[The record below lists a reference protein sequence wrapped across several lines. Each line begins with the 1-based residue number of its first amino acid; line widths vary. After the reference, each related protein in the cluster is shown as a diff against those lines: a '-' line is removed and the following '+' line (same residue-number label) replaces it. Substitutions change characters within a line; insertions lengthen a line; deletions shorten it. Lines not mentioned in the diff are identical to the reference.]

1 MSSKHN
7 RLLLILISAL
17 LATSTPSLAQT
28 GKPSQ
33 TSSPKKE
40 EANISLSFVNADID
54 SVVKAVAKATGQT
67 ILIDPK
73 VKGSI
78 NLVTEQPLTKAK
90 TMDALSTALRLQGF
104 AIVEANGTWRVL
116 TETDARLQGTTINTG
131 KAKLEGDQII
141 TQVFKLN
148 YESANNLIPVLK
160 PLISPNNSINAYP
173 GNNTI
178 VITDYASNI
187 QRIAK
192 LIASIDNPTT
202 GEVQTIK
209 IKHALAIDIAA
220 ILNKA
225 LDTTGT
231 GVTDAA
237 LKTVVMADA
246 RSNTVLLRSSNDE
259 KMRQAKLLISKLD
272 TPGTNNG
279 NIWVVP
285 LKNAEA
291 AKLAITLR
299 AIVAA
304 DATLSQNIAGTQ
316 STISNINPN
325 PLLNNQ
331 ANQIN
336 NNNNNNNSPTSSLS
350 STSNPSTGGIIQAD
364 PTTNSLIITASEPLY
379 RNLRNVIE
387 QLDTRRA
394 QIYVESLIV
403 EISSDKASELGI
415 QWQGLINSGGNNVG
429 FAGTNFGSGGSNI
442 VGLGTQV
449 NGLLNLGNTTTGSTV
464 APSPGMNLGLIHKY
478 NGTYGLSALAR
489 ALQTE
494 TSTNILS
501 TPNLLTLDNEEARI
515 VIGKNVP
522 FITGQYAQTGAA
534 TTVSPFQ
541 TIERKDVGITLK
553 VRPQISE
560 NGLVKLQIYQEASSV
575 SDGANAAGII
585 TNKRSIESNVL
596 VDDGQIIALGGLMED
611 SDIAITEKVPL
622 LGDIPGLGFLFRY
635 ETKKRAK
642 TNLMVFLRP
651 YVVRNGQ
658 QSDGIVA
665 NRYDYM
671 RSLGSDLSKA
681 PMLIN
686 KDFPNQAEQN
696 QPPQEDLKNPGTDSS
711 EKK

>member
-1 MSSKHN
+1 MN
-7 RLLLILISAL
+7 RSIRLPLLILAL
-17 LATSTPSLAQT
+17 AVASPTAFSQNNKAPSNV
-28 GKPSQ
+28 S
-33 TSSPKKE
+33 KKD

-78 NLVTEQPLTKAK
+78 NLVTEQPLTKSK
-90 TMDALSTALRLQGF
+90 TLDALSTALRLQGF

-116 TETDARLQGTTINTG
+116 PESEAKLQGTTINTG
-131 KAKLEGDQII
+131 KTKLEGDQII

-148 YESANNLIPVLK
+148 YESANNLIPVLR
-160 PLISPNNSINAYP
+160 PLVSPNNTINAYP

-187 QRIAK
+187 QRISK

-202 GEVQTIK
+202 GEVQSIK

-220 ILNKA
+220 ILSKA
-225 LDTTGT
+225 LDSTSTGT
-231 GVTDAA
+231 PDAS
-237 LKTVVMADA
+237 LKTFVMADA
-246 RSNTVLLRSSNDE
+246 RSNSILIRSSSDE
-259 KMRQAKLLISKLD
+259 KIKQARSLISKLD
-272 TPGTNNG
+272 IPGTNNG
-279 NIWVVP
+279 NIWVIP

-291 AKLAITLR
+291 VKLAITLR
-299 AIVAA
+299 ALVAA
-304 DATLSQNIAGTQ
+304 DASLSQNTPGAV
-316 STISNINPN
+316 N
-325 PLLNNQ
+325 LN
-331 ANQIN
+331 ANT
-336 NNNNNNNSPTSSLS
+336 NNNSNANNALQIQNAAGNSSATSALS

-403 EISSDKASELGI
+403 EISSDKATELGI

-429 FAGTNFGSGGSNI
+429 FAGTNFSSGGANI
-442 VGLGTQV
+442 VGLGSQV
-449 NGLLNLGNTTTGSTV
+449 NGLLSLGNSNATSTV
-464 APSPGMNLGLIHKY
+464 TPAPGMNLGLVKKF
-478 NGTYGLSALAR
+478 NGTYGLAALAR
-489 ALQTE
+489 ALQLE
-494 TSTNILS
+494 SSTNILS

-522 FITGQYAQTGAA
+522 FITGQYAQTGTA

-553 VRPQISE
+553 VKPQISDS
-560 NGLVKLQIYQEASSV
+560 GLVKLQIYQEASSV
-575 SDGANAAGII
+575 SDGTNAAGII

-611 SDIAITEKVPL
+611 SYITVNEKVPL

-635 ETKKRAK
+635 ETKTRAK

-651 YVVRNGQ
+651 YVIRNGE

-671 RSLGSDLSKA
+671 RKQGADFTTA
-681 PMLIN
+681 PMIMDSNVPKPQQLPQN
-686 KDFPNQAEQN
+686 PPVKDVNQGLTAPE
-696 QPPQEDLKNPGTDSS
+696 KN
-711 EKK
+711 

>member
-7 RLLLILISAL
+7 RFLFIVFTAF
-17 LATSTPSLAQT
+17 LAYSSPSIAQT

-116 TETDARLQGTTINTG
+116 TEADARLQGTTINTG
-131 KAKLEGDQII
+131 KTKLEGDQII

-192 LIASIDNPTT
+192 LISSIDNPTT

-225 LDTTGT
+225 LDTSGT

-237 LKTVVMADA
+237 LKTIVMADA

-272 TPGTNNG
+272 APGTNNG

-304 DATLSQNIAGTQ
+304 DASLSQNMSGTQ
-316 STISNINPN
+316 TAVSNINPN
-325 PLLNNQ
+325 PAPNTQ
-331 ANQIN
+331 ANPSA
-336 NNNNNNNSPTSSLS
+336 NSPTSSLS

-429 FAGTNFGSGGSNI
+429 FAGTNFGSGGNNI

-449 NGLLNLGNTTTGSTV
+449 NGLLNLGNTSTTSTV

-522 FITGQYAQTGAA
+522 FITGQYAQTGTT

-575 SDGANAAGII
+575 SDSANAAGII

-671 RSLGSDLSKA
+671 RNLGSDLTKA

-686 KDFPNQAEQN
+686 KDFPAQTQQN
-696 QPPQEDLKNPGTDSS
+696 QPPKKDPQSPSGDNT

>member
-7 RLLLILISAL
+7 RLLFILISAL
-17 LATSTPSLAQT
+17 LASSTPSLAQT
-28 GKPSQ
+28 NKPSAAASQ
-33 TSSPKKE
+33 KKE
-40 EANISLSFVNADID
+40 DANISLSFVNADID

-73 VKGSI
+73 VKGTI

-116 TETDARLQGTTINTG
+116 TEADARLQGTTINTG
-131 KAKLEGDQII
+131 KTKLEGDQII

-148 YESANNLIPVLK
+148 YESANNLIPVLR

-225 LDTTGT
+225 LDISGT

-272 TPGTNNG
+272 APGTNNG

-304 DATLSQNIAGTQ
+304 DASLSQNISGTQ
-316 STISNINPN
+316 TAVSTINPN
-325 PLLNNQ
+325 PLPNTQLNQNT
-331 ANQIN
+331 
-336 NNNNNNNSPTSSLS
+336 NNNSPTSSLS

-449 NGLLNLGNTTTGSTV
+449 NGLLNLGNTSTGSTV
-464 APSPGMNLGLIHKY
+464 TPSPGMNLGLIHKY

-522 FITGQYAQTGAA
+522 FITGQYAQTGTT

-575 SDGANAAGII
+575 SDSANSAGII

-671 RSLGSDLSKA
+671 RNLGSDLSKA

-686 KDFPNQAEQN
+686 KDFPAQTQQN
-696 QPPQEDLKNPGTDSS
+696 QPPQPDLINPGTDNS

>member
-7 RLLLILISAL
+7 RFLFIVFTAF
-17 LATSTPSLAQT
+17 LAYSSPSIAQT

-116 TETDARLQGTTINTG
+116 TEADARLQGTTINTG
-131 KAKLEGDQII
+131 KTKLEGDQII

-192 LIASIDNPTT
+192 LISSIDNPTT

-225 LDTTGT
+225 LDTSGT

-237 LKTVVMADA
+237 LKTIVMADA

-272 TPGTNNG
+272 APGTNNG

-304 DATLSQNIAGTQ
+304 DASLSQNMSGTQ
-316 STISNINPN
+316 TAVSNINPN
-325 PLLNNQ
+325 PAPNTQ
-331 ANQIN
+331 ANPSA
-336 NNNNNNNSPTSSLS
+336 NSPTSSLS

-429 FAGTNFGSGGSNI
+429 FAGTNFGSGGNNI

-449 NGLLNLGNTTTGSTV
+449 NGLLNLGNTSTTSTV

-522 FITGQYAQTGAA
+522 FITGQYAQTGTT

-575 SDGANAAGII
+575 SDSVNAAGII

-671 RSLGSDLSKA
+671 RNLGSDLTKA

-686 KDFPNQAEQN
+686 KDFPAQTQQN
-696 QPPQEDLKNPGTDSS
+696 QPPKKDPQSPSGDNT

>member
-7 RLLLILISAL
+7 RLLFILLSAL
-17 LATSTPSLAQT
+17 LASSTPSLAQT
-28 GKPSQ
+28 NKPSAAASQ
-33 TSSPKKE
+33 KKE

-90 TMDALSTALRLQGF
+90 AMDALSTALRLQGF

-131 KAKLEGDQII
+131 KTKLEGDQII

-192 LIASIDNPTT
+192 LIASIDSPTT

-225 LDTTGT
+225 LDTSGT
-231 GVTDAA
+231 GMTDAA
-237 LKTVVMADA
+237 LKTIVMADA
-246 RSNTVLLRSSNDE
+246 RSNTILLRSSNEE
-259 KMRQAKLLISKLD
+259 KIRQAKLLISRLD

-304 DATLSQNIAGTQ
+304 DASLSQNIAGVQ
-316 STISNINPN
+316 SPISNINPN
-325 PLLNNQ
+325 PAPNNQ
-331 ANQIN
+331 ANQ
-336 NNNNNNNSPTSSLS
+336 NNNSATATLS

-364 PTTNSLIITASEPLY
+364 PSTNSLIITAAEPLY

-429 FAGTNFGSGGSNI
+429 FAGTNFGSGGNNI

-449 NGLLNLGNTTTGSTV
+449 NGLLNLGNTSTSSTV
-464 APSPGMNLGLIHKY
+464 TPSPGMNLGLIHKY

-522 FITGQYAQTGAA
+522 FITGQYAQTGTT

-575 SDGANAAGII
+575 SDSANSAGII

-671 RSLGSDLSKA
+671 RNLGSDLSKA

-686 KDFPNQAEQN
+686 KDFPNQTQQN
-696 QPPQEDLKNPGTDSS
+696 QQPKKDPPSPSSDST

>member
-7 RLLLILISAL
+7 RLLFILITAL
-17 LATSTPSLAQT
+17 LASSTPSIAQT
-28 GKPSQ
+28 NKASTTASQ
-33 TSSPKKE
+33 KKE

-73 VKGSI
+73 VKGTI

-104 AIVEANGTWRVL
+104 AIVETNGTWRVL
-116 TETDARLQGTTINTG
+116 TEADARLQGTTISTG
-131 KAKLEGDQII
+131 KTKLEGDQII

-148 YESANNLIPVLK
+148 YESANNLIPVLR

-231 GVTDAA
+231 GVTDAS
-237 LKTVVMADA
+237 LKTIVMADA

-272 TPGTNNG
+272 APGTNNG

-304 DATLSQNIAGTQ
+304 DASLSQNISGTQ
-316 STISNINPN
+316 TAVSTINPN
-325 PLLNNQ
+325 PALNNQ
-331 ANQIN
+331 ANQN
-336 NNNNNNNSPTSSLS
+336 TNNNSATSSLS

-429 FAGTNFGSGGSNI
+429 FAGTNFGSGGNNI

-449 NGLLNLGNTTTGSTV
+449 NGLLNLGNTSTGSTV

-522 FITGQYAQTGAA
+522 FITGQYAQTGTT

-575 SDGANAAGII
+575 SDSANSAGII

-671 RSLGSDLSKA
+671 RNLGSDLSKA

-686 KDFPNQAEQN
+686 KDFPAQTQENQASQ
-696 QPPQEDLKNPGTDSS
+696 QDLKNPGTGNSD
-711 EKK
+711 KK

>member
-7 RLLLILISAL
+7 RFLFIIFTAF
-17 LATSTPSLAQT
+17 LAYSSPSIAQT

-116 TETDARLQGTTINTG
+116 TEADARLQGTTINTG
-131 KAKLEGDQII
+131 KTKLEGDQII

-192 LIASIDNPTT
+192 LISSIDNPTT

-225 LDTTGT
+225 LDTSGT

-237 LKTVVMADA
+237 LKTIVMADA

-272 TPGTNNG
+272 APGTNNG

-304 DATLSQNIAGTQ
+304 DASLSQNMSGTQ
-316 STISNINPN
+316 TAVSNINPN
-325 PLLNNQ
+325 PAPNTQ
-331 ANQIN
+331 ANPSA
-336 NNNNNNNSPTSSLS
+336 NSPTSSLS

-429 FAGTNFGSGGSNI
+429 FAGTNFGSGGNNI

-449 NGLLNLGNTTTGSTV
+449 NGLLNLGNTSTTSTV

-522 FITGQYAQTGAA
+522 FITGQYAQTGTT

-575 SDGANAAGII
+575 SDSVNAAGII

-671 RSLGSDLSKA
+671 RNLGSDLTKA

-686 KDFPNQAEQN
+686 KDFPAQTQQN
-696 QPPQEDLKNPGTDSS
+696 QPPKKDPQSPSGDNT

>member
-7 RLLLILISAL
+7 RLLFILITAL
-17 LATSTPSLAQT
+17 LASSTPSIAQT
-28 GKPSQ
+28 NKASTTASQ
-33 TSSPKKE
+33 KKE

-73 VKGSI
+73 VKGTI

-104 AIVEANGTWRVL
+104 AIVETNGTWRVL
-116 TETDARLQGTTINTG
+116 TEADARLQGTTISTG
-131 KAKLEGDQII
+131 KTKLEGDQII

-148 YESANNLIPVLK
+148 YESANNLIPVLR

-220 ILNKA
+220 MLNKA

-231 GVTDAA
+231 GVTDAS
-237 LKTVVMADA
+237 LKTIVMADA

-272 TPGTNNG
+272 APGTNNG

-304 DATLSQNIAGTQ
+304 DASLSQNISGTQ
-316 STISNINPN
+316 TAVSTINPN
-325 PLLNNQ
+325 PALNNQ
-331 ANQIN
+331 ANQN
-336 NNNNNNNSPTSSLS
+336 TNNNSATSSLS

-429 FAGTNFGSGGSNI
+429 FAGTNFGSGGNNI

-449 NGLLNLGNTTTGSTV
+449 NGLLNLGNTSTGSTV

-522 FITGQYAQTGAA
+522 FITGQYAQTGTT

-575 SDGANAAGII
+575 SDSANSAGII

-671 RSLGSDLSKA
+671 RNLGSDLSKA

-686 KDFPNQAEQN
+686 KDFPAQTQENQASQ
-696 QPPQEDLKNPGTDSS
+696 QDLKNPGTGNSD
-711 EKK
+711 KK

>member
-7 RLLLILISAL
+7 RLLFILLSAL
-17 LATSTPSLAQT
+17 LASSTPSLAQT
-28 GKPSQ
+28 NKPS
-33 TSSPKKE
+33 TTASPKKE
-40 EANISLSFVNADID
+40 DANISLSFVNADID

-67 ILIDPK
+67 ILVDPK

-104 AIVEANGTWRVL
+104 AIVETSGTWRVL
-116 TETDARLQGTTINTG
+116 TEADARLQGTTINTG
-131 KAKLEGDQII
+131 KTKLEGDQII
-141 TQVFKLN
+141 TQVFRLN
-148 YESANNLIPVLK
+148 YESANNLIPVLR
-160 PLISPNNSINAYP
+160 PLVSPNNSINAYP

-192 LIASIDNPTT
+192 LISSIDNPTT

-225 LDTTGT
+225 LDTSGT

-237 LKTVVMADA
+237 LKTIVMADA
-246 RSNTVLLRSSNDE
+246 RSNTVLLRSSNEE
-259 KMRQAKLLISKLD
+259 KIRQAKLLISRLD

-304 DATLSQNIAGTQ
+304 DATLSQNIAGAQ
-316 STISNINPN
+316 SPISNINPN
-325 PLLNNQ
+325 PAPNNQ
-331 ANQIN
+331 ANQ
-336 NNNNNNNSPTSSLS
+336 NNNSPTSSLS

-364 PTTNSLIITASEPLY
+364 PSTNSLIITASEPLY

-449 NGLLNLGNTTTGSTV
+449 NGLLNLGNTSTGSTV

-522 FITGQYAQTGAA
+522 FITGQYAQTGAT

-575 SDGANAAGII
+575 SDSANAAGII

-671 RSLGSDLSKA
+671 RNLGSDLSKA

-686 KDFPNQAEQN
+686 RDFPNQTQQD
-696 QPPQEDLKNPGTDSS
+696 QPPKEDPPGPSGDST

>member
-7 RLLLILISAL
+7 RLLFILISAL
-17 LATSTPSLAQT
+17 LASSTPSLAQT
-28 GKPSQ
+28 NKPAQAASQ
-33 TSSPKKE
+33 KKE

-73 VKGSI
+73 VKGTI
-78 NLVTEQPLTKAK
+78 NLVTEQPLTKAR

-116 TETDARLQGTTINTG
+116 TEADARLQGTTINTG
-131 KAKLEGDQII
+131 KTKLEGDQII

-148 YESANNLIPVLK
+148 YESANNLIPVLR

-220 ILNKA
+220 LLNRA
-225 LDTTGT
+225 LDTSST
-231 GVTDAA
+231 GVTDGA
-237 LKTVVMADA
+237 LKTIVMADA
-246 RSNTVLLRSSNDE
+246 RSNTVLVRSSSDE
-259 KMRQAKLLISKLD
+259 KIRQAKHLISRLD

-304 DATLSQNIAGTQ
+304 DATLSQNISGTQ
-316 STISNINPN
+316 TPVSNINPN
-325 PLLNNQ
+325 PLPNTQ
-331 ANQIN
+331 ANQN
-336 NNNNNNNSPTSSLS
+336 TNNNSPTSSLS

-364 PTTNSLIITASEPLY
+364 PTTNSLIITAAEPLY

-415 QWQGLINSGGNNVG
+415 QWQGLINSGGSTVG

-522 FITGQYAQTGAA
+522 FITGQYAQTGTT

-541 TIERKDVGITLK
+541 TIERRDVGITLK

-575 SDGANAAGII
+575 SDSANAAGII

-671 RSLGSDLSKA
+671 RNLGSDLSKA

-686 KDFPNQAEQN
+686 RDFPAQTQPEQAP
-696 QPPQEDLKNPGTDSS
+696 QPGSKNPGTDSS

>member
-7 RLLLILISAL
+7 RLLFILISAL
-17 LATSTPSLAQT
+17 LASSTPSLAQT
-28 GKPSQ
+28 NKPPATASQ
-33 TSSPKKE
+33 KKE
-40 EANISLSFVNADID
+40 DANISLSFVNADID

-73 VKGSI
+73 VKGTI

-116 TETDARLQGTTINTG
+116 TEADARLQGTTISTG
-131 KAKLEGDQII
+131 KTKLEGDQII

-148 YESANNLIPVLK
+148 YESANNLIPVLR

-272 TPGTNNG
+272 APGTNNG

-304 DATLSQNIAGTQ
+304 DASLSQNISGTQ
-316 STISNINPN
+316 TPVSTINPN
-325 PLLNNQ
+325 PLPNTQ
-331 ANQIN
+331 ANQN
-336 NNNNNNNSPTSSLS
+336 TNNNSPTSSLS

-364 PTTNSLIITASEPLY
+364 PTTNSLIITAAEPLY

-522 FITGQYAQTGAA
+522 FITGQYAQTGTT

-575 SDGANAAGII
+575 SDSANSAGII

-671 RSLGSDLSKA
+671 RNLGSDLSKA

-686 KDFPNQAEQN
+686 KDFPTQTQPN
-696 QPPQEDLKNPGTDSS
+696 QPPQQDLKNPGTDNS

>member
-1 MSSKHN
+1 M
-7 RLLLILISAL
+7 
-17 LATSTPSLAQT
+17 
-28 GKPSQ
+28 
-33 TSSPKKE
+33 
-40 EANISLSFVNADID
+40 
-54 SVVKAVAKATGQT
+54 
-67 ILIDPK
+67 
-73 VKGSI
+73 
-78 NLVTEQPLTKAK
+78 
-90 TMDALSTALRLQGF
+90 
-104 AIVEANGTWRVL
+104 
-116 TETDARLQGTTINTG
+116 
-131 KAKLEGDQII
+131 
-141 TQVFKLN
+141 
-148 YESANNLIPVLK
+148 
-160 PLISPNNSINAYP
+160 
-173 GNNTI
+173 
-178 VITDYASNI
+178 
-187 QRIAK
+187 
-192 LIASIDNPTT
+192 
-202 GEVQTIK
+202 QTIK
-209 IKHALAIDIAA
+209 VKHALAIDIAA

-225 LDTTGT
+225 LDTSGT

-237 LKTVVMADA
+237 LKTIVMADA

-272 TPGTNNG
+272 APGTNNG

-304 DATLSQNIAGTQ
+304 DASLSQNMSGTQ
-316 STISNINPN
+316 TAVSNINPN
-325 PLLNNQ
+325 PAPNTQ
-331 ANQIN
+331 ANPSA
-336 NNNNNNNSPTSSLS
+336 NSPTSSLS

-429 FAGTNFGSGGSNI
+429 FAGTNFGSGGNNI

-449 NGLLNLGNTTTGSTV
+449 NGLLNLGNTSTGSTV
-464 APSPGMNLGLIHKY
+464 TPSPGMNLGLIHKY

-522 FITGQYAQTGAA
+522 FITGQYAQTGTT

-575 SDGANAAGII
+575 SDSANAAGII

-671 RSLGSDLSKA
+671 RNLGSDLTKA

-686 KDFPNQAEQN
+686 KDFPAQTQQN
-696 QPPQEDLKNPGTDSS
+696 QPPKKDPQSPSGDNT

>member
-1 MSSKHN
+1 MFIVFTAFLAYSS
-7 RLLLILISAL
+7 
-17 LATSTPSLAQT
+17 PSIAQT

-116 TETDARLQGTTINTG
+116 TEADARLQGTTINTG
-131 KAKLEGDQII
+131 KTKLEGDQII

-192 LIASIDNPTT
+192 LISSIDNPTT

-225 LDTTGT
+225 LDTSGT

-237 LKTVVMADA
+237 LKTIVMADA

-272 TPGTNNG
+272 APGTNNG

-304 DATLSQNIAGTQ
+304 DASLSQNMSGTQ
-316 STISNINPN
+316 TAVSNINPN
-325 PLLNNQ
+325 PAPNTQ
-331 ANQIN
+331 ANPSA
-336 NNNNNNNSPTSSLS
+336 NSPTSSLS

-429 FAGTNFGSGGSNI
+429 FAGTNFGSGGNNI

-449 NGLLNLGNTTTGSTV
+449 NGLLNLGNTSTTSTV

-522 FITGQYAQTGAA
+522 FITGQYAQTGTT

-575 SDGANAAGII
+575 SDSVNAAGII

-671 RSLGSDLSKA
+671 RNLGSDLTKA

-686 KDFPNQAEQN
+686 KDFPAQTQQN
-696 QPPQEDLKNPGTDSS
+696 QPPKKDPQSPSGDNT